1 MTNPLRRP
9 TLLSLL
15 LCGLLTLTSAMAAAE
30 TRQPSGDGSGI
41 GGTGNNP
48 GGSGMGGTGTR
59 EQKLPDTLPDLPETP
74 DTAEI
79 PDISVPDA
87 PEGVTPGDAGVD
99 LPDTETPAA
108 H

>member
-9 TLLSLL
+9 TLMSLL
-15 LCGLLTLTSAMAAAE
+15 LCSLLVLASAMVTAE
-30 TRQPSGDGSGI
+30 AKQPNGDGSGI

-59 EQKLPDTLPDLPETP
+59 EQNLPDTLPDLPETP

-79 PDISVPDA
+79 PDISVPDV
-87 PEGVTPGDAGVD
+87 PEGVTPNDSGLD